1 MGRKNN
7 YEPETKKI
15 VTVSNYSAI
24 AEIYPHIM
32 RSIDYKEWADYIYQ
46 ISKEVKKKNIS
57 VLELAGGTG
66 HIASNLSDRIK
77 RIITSDL
84 SFSMLSR
91 QKKSQLLKICCDMKS
106 LPFKKKFDFI
116 FSTFDSVNYIN
127 KKENIIKLLDGVSNC
142 LTDNGIYSFD
152 VSLEKNSLK
161 YEKYLNRRGKVN
173 GVVFQQRSFFDK
185 RTRIHYNHFELTLA
199 NGKKV
204 EEIHKQKIYS
214 FEDYFNFIDNSDFY
228 VHKCYKAF
236 TFENANAD
244 TERAQFILKK
254 KSYA

>member
-15 VTVSNYSAI
+15 VTVSNYSAV

-32 RSIDYKEWADYIYQ
+32 RSIDYKKWAEYIYQ
-46 ISKEVKKKNIS
+46 ISKEVKKKDIS
-57 VLELAGGTG
+57 VLELASGTG
-66 HIASNLSDRIK
+66 HTASNLKTKIK
-77 RIITSDL
+77 KIIISDL
-84 SFSMLSR
+84 SYPMLSNLND
-91 QKKSQLLKICCDMKS
+91 SQLSKVCCDMKS

-116 FSTFDSVNYIN
+116 FSTFDSINYITR
-127 KKENIIKLLDGVSNC
+127 KENINKLLCDVGRC
-142 LTDNGIYSFD
+142 LTDNGLFAFD

-204 EEIHKQKIYS
+204 EEIHKQKIYL
-214 FEDYFNFIDNSDFY
+214 FEDYFNFVEKSDFY
-228 VHKCYKAF
+228 VYKCYKAF
-236 TFENANAD
+236 TFENADEN